1 MVYKMHRYYLIVVL
15 SVVFSFVGK
24 ISFAAETSEDL
35 DAGVPDEVVVDDGG
49 IEKIESNNGDE
60 RDAGPG
66 AAEDEPVMIID
77 SQENATVLDEPEMGT
92 DDFDLSLDTVS
103 IIGDRERLRKAVG
116 SGHVVTEEELE
127 RFDYDD
133 VHRVLIQ
140 TPGVYVRGED
150 GYGLR
155 PNIGLRGA
163 NSDRSAKV
171 TLMEDGILLT
181 PAPYSAPAAY
191 YFPLMSRISGVEVFK
206 GPAAIRYGPNTIGG
220 AINLQTRQIP
230 RSASAAIDM
239 GYGMENFGRLQGY
252 AGTSGERWGVLF
264 EGAHVQADGFK
275 QLDNGGNTG
284 FDKNEMLA
292 KARYHTDPGAA
303 FYHQFDAR
311 FGYATEISNE
321 TYLGLTDED
330 FEATPYRRYLASQL
344 GQMDWNR
351 TQMRLGYYLAH
362 EESFDLQLVGYR
374 HDFSRDWRKLNSFRG
389 ASLRDI
395 LANPNE
401 GQSAVFAAILRGE
414 EDATSDDQILNIGTN
429 GRVFVSQG
437 LNLISHFRPSWGP
450 IENDIEVGFRFHH
463 DQIERTHTEDG
474 YWMAQGELIQEE
486 RETQTVTNNKGVARS
501 WAFHLYDE
509 MTWSKLMFAPG
520 FRFEWINTDFVNLLE
535 GTSQD
540 NLSIVLLPGAGLHY
554 ELTPWWGLLAG
565 VHSGFSPVSPG
576 QAKEVNP
583 EQSINYEA
591 GTRVA
596 WQKTQAE
603 LSGFFNDY
611 SNLTGECTFSS
622 GCADELLNQQF
633 NGGRVH
639 VYGLET
645 VFEQELEGPWGM
657 NFLGKALYTLTL
669 SDFQSNFSSSN
680 PQFGEVEAGDALPY
694 VPEHQGTFL
703 GGMQWSA
710 WELNLSVSYMGEM
723 RDIAGQGDIIAA
735 ERIDDRW
742 VTDLTSSIEVI
753 DNLRLYLTINNLFDE
768 SYVVARRPFGARPGR
783 PFQAFVGLKYH
794 LGEE

>member
-1 MVYKMHRYYLIVVL
+1 MHRYYFVVL
-15 SVVFSFVGK
+15 QSVLFSFVGTAG
-24 ISFAAETSEDL
+24 FAAESNEDL
-35 DAGVPDEVVVDDGG
+35 DAGIRDDVAVAESGIETEKNEVSESNDAGPAVDDEEPVVVVDT
-49 IEKIESNNGDE
+49 
-60 RDAGPG
+60 
-66 AAEDEPVMIID
+66 EDVV
-77 SQENATVLDEPEMGT
+77 TVVDEPEIAA

-133 VHRVLIQ
+133 VHRVLTQ

-220 AINLQTRQIP
+220 AINFQTRQIP
-230 RSASAAIDM
+230 RTASAAIDM

-275 QLDNGGNTG
+275 QLDGGGNTG

-292 KARYHTDPGAA
+292 KARYHTDPGGDL
-303 FYHQFDAR
+303 YHQFDAR

-321 TYLGLTDED
+321 TYLGLSDAD
-330 FEATPYRRYLASQL
+330 FEATPYRRYISSQL
-344 GQMDWNR
+344 GNMDWNR
-351 TQMRLGYYLAH
+351 MQMRLGYYLAK
-362 EESFDLQLVGYR
+362 EDAFDLQLVGYR

-389 ASLRDI
+389 ASLRDV

-401 GQSAVFAAILRGE
+401 GQLAVFAAILRGE
-414 EDATSDDQILNIGTN
+414 EDATSDDQVLNIGTN

-437 LNLISHFRPSWGP
+437 LNLTSHFRPNWGP
-450 IENDIEVGFRFHH
+450 LENDIEVGFRFHH

-474 YWMAQGELIQEE
+474 YWMVQGELVQEE
-486 RETQTVTNNKGVARS
+486 RETQIVTSNKGSARS

-540 NLSIVLLPGAGLHY
+540 NLSIVLLPGAGFHY

-576 QAKEVNP
+576 QDKDVNP

-591 GTRVA
+591 GTRIA
-596 WQKTQAE
+596 LQKTQAE
-603 LSGFFNDY
+603 VIGFFNDY

-622 GCADELLNQQF
+622 GCADQLLNQQF

-639 VYGLET
+639 VYGVET
-645 VFEQELEGPWGM
+645 VLEQELKGPWGM

-669 SDFQSNFSSSN
+669 SDFQSSFSSSN
-680 PQFGEVEAGDALPY
+680 PQFGEVEEGDSLPY

-703 GGMQWSA
+703 GGIQWAA
-710 WELNLSVSYMGEM
+710 WEMNVSVNYTGQM
-723 RDIAGQGDIIAA
+723 RDVAGQGEIIDV
-735 ERIDDRW
+735 ERIDERW

-753 DNLRLYLTINNLFDE
+753 DDLRLYLTINNLFDE
-768 SYVVARRPFGARPGR
+768 TYMVARRPFGARPGR

-794 LGEE
+794 LGEN